1 MNYSLD
7 TNAVTDFLHND
18 RNVIGNME
26 RAMLNDD
33 TIFIDPIVYYE
44 ISRWL
49 RFANHPEQLRKFE
62 TLYANSPQ
70 LEFDQRALEKSIEI
84 YNQLRNGQL
93 IEDNDIFIAAMAMVN
108 GCTLVTANEK
118 HFSRIK
124 GLRYVNWRS

>member
-44 ISRWL
+44 ISRC
-49 RFANHPEQLRKFE
+49 
-62 TLYANSPQ
+62 
-70 LEFDQRALEKSIEI
+70 
-84 YNQLRNGQL
+84 YNQLRNGRL

-108 GCTLVTANEK
+108 DCVLVTANEK
-118 HFSRIK
+118 HFNRIE
-124 GLRYVNWRS
+124 GLRYVNWRL

>member
-1 MNYSLD
+1 MDYSLD
-7 TNAVTDFLHND
+7 TNTITDFLHKN

-49 RFANHPEQLRKFE
+49 RFANHPKQLRKFE

-118 HFSRIK
+118 HFSRIE
-124 GLRYVNWRS
+124 GLRYVNWRD

>member
-7 TNAVTDFLHND
+7 TNTVTDFLHNE
-18 RNVIGNME
+18 RNVISNME

-33 TIFIDPIVYYE
+33 TIFIDDIVYYE

-49 RFANHPEQLRKFE
+49 RFADHPKQFQKFE
-62 TLYANSPQ
+62 TLYEFSPHLKLDRKAMEQ
-70 LEFDQRALEKSIEI
+70 AIEI

-108 GCTLVTANEK
+108 DCVLVTANEK
-118 HFSRIK
+118 HFERID
-124 GLRYVNWRS
+124 GLRYINWRL